1 MVITVKF
8 IGALR
13 HVSGAGELALSSKDA
28 VSIKELID
36 KIITELPELTRS
48 LIDPQLEDPRP
59 NVLILVNGREISVL
73 NGLDT
78 NLQDGN
84 EVVLI
89 PVVHGG

>member
-13 HVSGAGELALSSKDA
+13 HVTGTSEFAFDCKGN
-28 VSIKELID
+28 VSIKELINILT
-36 KIITELPELTRS
+36 KKLPALTRS

-59 NVLILVNGREISVL
+59 NVLILVNGREISIL

-78 NLQDGN
+78 TIQDEN

-89 PVVHGG
+89 PIVHGG